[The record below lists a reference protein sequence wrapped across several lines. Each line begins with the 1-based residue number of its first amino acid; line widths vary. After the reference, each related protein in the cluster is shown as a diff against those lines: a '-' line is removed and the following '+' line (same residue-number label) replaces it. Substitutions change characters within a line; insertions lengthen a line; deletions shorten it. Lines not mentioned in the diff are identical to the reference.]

1 MPYTTTASGL
11 QFEDLVV
18 GSGPEARP
26 GRNVVVHYTG
36 WRYEGIPLPFYL
48 PG

>member
-18 GSGPEARP
+18 GSGSP
-26 GRNVVVHYTG
+26 GSAPVLT
-36 WRYEGIPLPFYL
+36 P
-48 PG
+48 

>member
-1 MPYTTTASGL
+1 MPDTTIASGL
-11 QFEDLVV
+11 QFEGLVV

-26 GRNVVVHYTG
+26 GRNIVVHYTG